1 MLSLVQAIARQTAT
15 REPEDFIGCFA
26 ERIRALAAGQDLLI
40 RNEWQGVDVEDL
52 VRAQLAYFADL
63 IGTRIVVDG
72 PRLRLKPA
80 SAQAIGLALHELA
93 TNAGKYGA
101 LSTDSGRVHIF
112 WQTDGD
118 ALTMSWTERDGPP
131 VSAPERRGF
140 GTTVIETMANH
151 SLDGAVDLDY
161 APSGLSWRLTCPAA
175 NALERRHSRPASPPF
190 SCTQVGLG
198 ERYRLS
204 DAASN

>member
-1 MLSLVQAIARQTAT
+1 MLSLVQAIARQTAN

-52 VRAQLAYFADL
+52 VRAQLAHFAGL
-63 IGTRIVVDG
+63 IGSRIIVDG
-72 PRLRLKPA
+72 PPLRLKPA

-101 LSTDSGRVHIF
+101 LSTDRGCVHIF
-112 WQTDGD
+112 WRTDSD
-118 ALTMSWTERDGPP
+118 VLTMSWTERDGPP
-131 VSAPERRGF
+131 VYAPQRRGF

-161 APSGLSWRLTCPAA
+161 APSGLFWRLTCPSA
-175 NALERRHSRPASPPF
+175 NALERGHSRPA
-190 SCTQVGLG
+190 
-198 ERYRLS
+198 
-204 DAASN
+204 